1 MYLSIKMQQYV
12 VLVLIMVGV
21 TTIIA
26 AAWQCFF
33 NRYRAH
39 REVVM
44 QKLSESIDNV
54 EQDWETKSL
63 EVESMLDE

>member
-1 MYLSIKMQQYV
+1 MQQYV

-21 TTIIA
+21 TAIIA

-33 NRYRAH
+33 DRYRAH

-44 QKLSESIDNV
+44 QKLSESIDNI
-54 EQDWETKSL
+54 EQQDWDTESFETK
-63 EVESMLDE
+63 SMLDE